1 MGESASVSQELMQEH
16 RLIERVL
23 DALETAAGHLEA
35 GHSVPPEFF
44 LDAADFIAGFADG
57 CHHRK
62 EEGVLFGAMVESG
75 LPRPEEPPL
84 EIFLDEH
91 VEGRALTRAMRDAA
105 GQLRGGDAGARA
117 PLVLSVNRYVA
128 LLRDHIAREDDMLF
142 PMAEEML
149 SAEQQRSVLRD
160 FERVE
165 REDVGPGA
173 HERFHALAERLE
185 REAAAMPS

>member
-1 MGESASVSQELMQEH
+1 MGESARVSDELMQEH

-23 DALETAAGHLEA
+23 NAIETAAAHLES

-44 LDAADFIAGFADG
+44 LDATDFIAGFADG

-105 GQLRGGDAGARA
+105 GELGSGGAGARDR
-117 PLVLSVNRYVA
+117 LVSTVNRYVA
-128 LLRDHIAREDDMLF
+128 LLRDHIVREDEMLF

-149 SAEQQRSVLRD
+149 SADQRRSVLRD

-173 HERFHALAERLE
+173 HERFHALAEKLE
-185 REAAAMPS
+185 REAATMSA